1 MRCHACDTRTHG
13 HTDSRKVVQY
23 SVWIES
29 AIFSQTCNFN
39 LTSICSPH
47 RTRSGTGPCR
57 EGQLLDSLR
66 NLKTKNMKN
75 STTLCQVCIAAEIST
90 NLQKKILKNSKLND
104 LKCTFANN
112 RVRYSQQW
120 GDDEL
125 KRGGST
131 KSEKTLNVST
141 NHNDAKNRREGLW
154 AKHPA

>member
-1 MRCHACDTRTHG
+1 MRCHACDE

-23 SVWIES
+23 SVWTES

-75 STTLCQVCIAAEIST
+75 CTTLCQVCMTPEIST
-90 NLQKKILKNSKLND
+90 NLKKKLKQIKLVQYD
-104 LKCTFANN
+104 LKGTFANN
-112 RVRYSQQW
+112 RVRHSQQW

-141 NHNDAKNRREGLW
+141 THNDAQNWRENLW